1 MFETTFDRM
10 MYPTGFKT
18 TITHA
23 VRKWKD
29 RPALTIGQAV
39 TITRLDWTDEGYGPM
54 PRVLIE
60 TETGAKR
67 WIPGSNVE
75 PCTTGNES
83 AKKRL
88 GEIAEEFFA
97 RRD

>member
-10 MYPTGFKT
+10 MYPVGFKT
-18 TITHA
+18 TITRA
-23 VRKWKD
+23 TRKWKD

-39 TITRLDWTDEGYGPM
+39 TITRLDWTEEQWGLS
-54 PRVLIE
+54 PRVLVE

-67 WIPGSNVE
+67 WISGSNVN
-75 PCTTGNES
+75 PCTTGNE
-83 AKKRL
+83 AACKRL
-88 GEIAEEFFA
+88 GEIAEEFFG